1 MAEKIKF
8 TKQEQ
13 KKQQDALKQFKRF
26 LPTLQLKKQQL
37 QAEVRRSSDLLEE
50 NLRRQQELRGAL
62 TQSLI
67 FFGDTGAA
75 REIESKVRIEKIKAS
90 EQNIAGVPIPV
101 FEGVEFAPFPIDR
114 FATDWYFD
122 DAVEALK
129 RAAELKEEYKILYRQ
144 YELLAEELRTTGQ
157 RVNLFEKV
165 KIPECQENIRKI
177 RIMLGDLETSAVA
190 RSKIAKRKTAAAN

>member
-1 MAEKIKF
+1 M
-8 TKQEQ
+8 
-13 KKQQDALKQFKRF
+13 
-26 LPTLQLKKQQL
+26 
-37 QAEVRRSSDLLEE
+37 RRSSDLLED

-101 FEGVEFAPFPIDR
+101 FEGVEFAPLPIDR

-190 RSKIAKRKTAAAN
+190 RSKIAKRKTAAAS